1 MRPMG
6 AFESARAE
14 HQRADARADREH
26 RQLQTEEGLK
36 SHGFHGGGNGHVE
49 GREAHIEHDEHSEQ
63 RQYAGI
69 EQYALGLGAAAFE
82 LAQGQLVGIFACSGA
97 AVIVRDHGDLFHD
110 DRRLGGFQREEYGAA
125 DTACHG
131 GHEQLG
137 YRMHGGGQPSRQ
149 NRPQNKDDLVNGGFH
164 GVGRVEQLFTIFHT
178 AQRIGPAGSDQCT
191 E

>member
-1 MRPMG
+1 MG
-6 AFESARAE
+6 AFELARAE

-49 GREAHIEHDEHSEQ
+49 GREAHIEHDEHGEQ

-69 EQYALGLGAAAFE
+69 EQYTLGLGTAAFE

-97 AVIVRDHGDLFHD
+97 AVIVRGHADLFHD

-125 DTACHG
+125 DAACHG

-164 GVGRVEQLFTIFHT
+164 GVGRVEQLFAIFHT
-178 AQRIGPAGSDQCT
+178 AQRIGPTGSDQCA